1 MMERLYEILEDI
13 QPGVNYK
20 ECETLIDGHFLDS
33 LSIIALVAELEDEYD
48 ITIPAVEI
56 IPRGAYFD
64 YFCKYQK
71 DGAQEICPAPI
82 TQEQWRT
89 VGELALRLHRALDL
103 GVYSRTDFILD
114 EEGNFWCLEINTLPG
129 MTPTSLVPQEAA
141 QVGLSYG
148 DLCQRIVD
156 ESLALRKGGRA

>member
-56 IPRGAYFD
+56 IPANFNSAKAMWKMIQR
-64 YFCKYQK
+64 
-71 DGAQEICPAPI
+71 P
-82 TQEQWRT
+82 
-89 VGELALRLHRALDL
+89 
-103 GVYSRTDFILD
+103 
-114 EEGNFWCLEINTLPG
+114 EE
-129 MTPTSLVPQEAA
+129 
-141 QVGLSYG
+141 
-148 DLCQRIVD
+148 VD
-156 ESLALRKGGRA
+156 

>member
-56 IPRGAYFD
+56 IPANFNSA
-64 YFCKYQK
+64 KAMWKMIQ
-71 DGAQEICPAPI
+71 
-82 TQEQWRT
+82 
-89 VGELALRLHRALDL
+89 LL
-103 GVYSRTDFILD
+103 
-114 EEGNFWCLEINTLPG
+114 EE
-129 MTPTSLVPQEAA
+129 
-141 QVGLSYG
+141 
-148 DLCQRIVD
+148 VD
-156 ESLALRKGGRA
+156 